1 MSTNTPNDYERHIVQ
16 LMKDRDLTL
25 LEALCFDFEQEG
37 VDVSSVLSICDYLE
51 CALGNL
57 DKVLYYMLIY
67 TGQEPDL
74 ELKKI

>member
-1 MSTNTPNDYERHIVQ
+1 MSKNTANDYERRIVQ

-37 VDVSSVLSICDYLE
+37 VDVSSVLTICDYLE
-51 CALGNL
+51 EKLEDLN
-57 DKVLYYMLIY
+57 KVLYYMLIY